1 MPHFYLLKA
10 DYKGQ
15 FMLGVFLR
23 TIYNHI
29 MSILQLLQS
38 GGSTQAAG
46 IFMSVTCKL
55 PFLVGTG
62 VNLIASMPYGL
73 CTTPATLDGKYEI
86 QRAELVI
93 CCKSR

>member
-1 MPHFYLLKA
+1 
-10 DYKGQ
+10 
-15 FMLGVFLR
+15 MLGVSLR

-62 VNLIASMPYGL
+62 VNLIAGMPYGS
-73 CTTPATLDGKYEI
+73 CKTPATLTGKYEI
-86 QRAELVI
+86 RRAQLVT
-93 CCKSR
+93 CFKSR